1 MTWLREKD
9 DQNTMY
15 KKLFSKTTKVIQL
28 QDGKDVVDV
37 EEEGEYSFVHYL
49 NDMNFI
55 VSVKILLIFVYVFN
69 LISAQISMK
78 MSFSHLNTGQDNKNN
93 WKV

>member
-15 KKLFSKTTKVIQL
+15 KKLFSKKSSKTTKVIQL

-37 EEEGEYSFVHYL
+37 EEEGEYSFVH
-49 NDMNFI
+49 
-55 VSVKILLIFVYVFN
+55 
-69 LISAQISMK
+69 
-78 MSFSHLNTGQDNKNN
+78 
-93 WKV
+93 

>member
-49 NDMNFI
+49 NDMDFI

-69 LISAQISMK
+69 LISAQISMT
-78 MSFSHLNTGQDNKNN
+78 MSFSHLNTG
-93 WKV
+93 

>member
-1 MTWLREKD
+1 MIKI
-9 DQNTMY
+9 QCI
-15 KKLFSKTTKVIQL
+15 KLFSKKSSKTTKVIQL

-49 NDMNFI
+49 NDMDFI

-69 LISAQISMK
+69 LISAQISMT
-78 MSFSHLNTGQDNKNN
+78 MSFSHLNTG
-93 WKV
+93 